1 MLSNQTRYGTTTH
14 KNGPLTCNLSLF
26 RSTADERLML
36 SKQTRDVTNNS
47 QEWAVNLLSLS
58 VCENCTRMRMKMM
71 TMAGKAPS
79 GGAVASSGDRC
90 SLSSPPQLTHP
101 QHYSSLFAHRRPQFV
116 SQKNPKTKR
125 FTNPLTVAAKAGLP
139 PPSLTSDDTTVSFVG
154 EESVP
159 LEGVIQFEKPNSFA
173 LINNRVALLAGGDVL
188 ALLIFS
194 AFGRFSH
201 GFSVFDTDT
210 LRTADPF
217 IAVRISFGGFGED
230 GRGMNGPSKAVIAAA
245 KSWSLGIP
253 GCIKLDDHLS
263 NYTQTTVRPAAGAVF
278 GKRLSDERLV
288 VLPATMNLHSRIWAV
303 SRAHV
308 VQATLCYVSSVGI
321 SVNLCV
327 SPELRRDCWRSRH
340 VAGVIPELG

>member
-1 MLSNQTRYGTTTH
+1 
-14 KNGPLTCNLSLF
+14 
-26 RSTADERLML
+26 
-36 SKQTRDVTNNS
+36 
-47 QEWAVNLLSLS
+47 
-58 VCENCTRMRMKMM
+58 MRMKMM

-79 GGAVASSGDRC
+79 GGAVTSSGDRC

-173 LINNRVALLAGGDVL
+173 LINKWGRVALLAGGDVL

-217 IAVRISFGGFGED
+217 IAGWFLSAYFLGGFGED

-253 GCIKLDDHLS
+253 IGLVIR
-263 NYTQTTVRPAAGAVF
+263 TTTVGHIPPPNFITVTMGSTALLLTGWRALLFSIFPNDDKSKKNDMYRRGSPF
-278 GKRLSDERLV
+278 GLFELLTSLV
-288 VLPATMNLHSRIWAV
+288 
-303 SRAHV
+303 
-308 VQATLCYVSSVGI
+308 
-321 SVNLCV
+321 
-327 SPELRRDCWRSRH
+327 RRW
-340 VAGVIPELG
+340 